1 MNGRF
6 NVTQR
11 AARTGVAVVGAVLLM
26 GGATWH
32 SWAAGSAD
40 GGAQAVHAAAAA
52 PPITNAVAGSRDS
65 YADIVDVVSPAVV
78 TIQVEGRARMSSTQF
93 QFPDDDL
100 FGQFFGNRVPRQMPR
115 PRQNALGSGVVV
127 TTDGYILTNN
137 HVVDGADS
145 ISVELTDGRTL
156 SAKVIGTD
164 QPSDLALIKVN
175 GSGFKPIKFGD
186 SNAARVGDVVL
197 AVGNPFKLGQTVTMG
212 IISAKGRSTGV
223 PDGSYED
230 FLQTDA
236 PINHGNSG
244 GALVNTKGELV
255 GINSQIVSDGGEG
268 NIGIGFAIPANMAR
282 RVMDDLRTTGKVTRG
297 QLGVGVQA
305 ISQDLATNLGLADT
319 NGVIVTSVTP
329 GSAAERAG
337 LKRGDVIRS
346 LNGQQVHDVNALRN
360 RVAEAGPAAAAELV
374 IMRDGVEKH
383 LSAKLD
389 QADGRRAARDGGP
402 VERDS
407 ERGGSDAAA
416 LGITVVPLTPEL
428 ASRLGAAKNA
438 EGLVV
443 QEVDPD
449 GRASA
454 AGIRAGDVIQE
465 VNRQPVKSID
475 ELRAAVRRTTDKP
488 ALLLINRQGADIFVT
503 VRPANG

>member
-40 GGAQAVHAAAAA
+40 GGAQAVHAATAA

-100 FGQFFGNRVPRQMPR
+100 FGQFFGNRAPRQMPR

-175 GSGFKPIKFGD
+175 GSGFKPITFGD
-186 SNAARVGDVVL
+186 SNAVHVGDVVL

-305 ISQDLATNLGLADT
+305 ISQDLADEPR
-319 NGVIVTSVTP
+319 P
-329 GSAAERAG
+329 GRHQ
-337 LKRGDVIRS
+337 RGDRH
-346 LNGQQVHDVNALRN
+346 LGNAGQR
-360 RVAEAGPAAAAELV
+360 
-374 IMRDGVEKH
+374 
-383 LSAKLD
+383 
-389 QADGRRAARDGGP
+389 
-402 VERDS
+402 
-407 ERGGSDAAA
+407 
-416 LGITVVPLTPEL
+416 
-428 ASRLGAAKNA
+428 
-438 EGLVV
+438 
-443 QEVDPD
+443 
-449 GRASA
+449 GRA
-454 AGIRAGDVIQE
+454 
-465 VNRQPVKSID
+465 
-475 ELRAAVRRTTDKP
+475 RRSQ
-488 ALLLINRQGADIFVT
+488 AR
-503 VRPANG
+503 